1 MNGIIYLKMDIIY
14 NLVAIHSV
22 RHPKVPSIL
31 KQQLVNQCS
40 IMYNCAQLNP
50 KKTTLC
56 TAQKS
61 AQLRKKVPEFRHFA
75 QCAMAKWL
83 LGAYFARNINSRFH
97 ENLIPRK

>member
-40 IMYNCAQLNP
+40 IMYYCAQFNP
-50 KKTTLC
+50 KKTTMC
-56 TAQKS
+56 TAQKATIS
-61 AQLRKKVPEFRHFA
+61 KSVQYYVQL
-75 QCAMAKWL
+75 CT
-83 LGAYFARNINSRFH
+83 I
-97 ENLIPRK
+97 